1 VSKARDVVVAVAPSR
16 EIAEMWAGLLDEA
29 GIAYRLTP
37 AHVGDTGLVPS
48 LAAWELRV
56 DAIDASRALEL
67 LPSANDADLDE
78 LEDDEDAAEE
88 EEGNDAYDPD
98 LDAPPVTGGGGSIRW
113 LVIAAAVV
121 IALIIIFFGARYV
134 G

>member
-1 VSKARDVVVAVAPSR
+1 VSKARDVAVAVAPSR

-37 AHVGDTGLVPS
+37 AQVGDTGLVPS

-67 LPSANDADLDE
+67 LPSADDDDFE
-78 LEDDEDAAEE
+78 ESMESEDDDD
-88 EEGNDAYDPD
+88 DAYDPD
-98 LDAPPVTGGGGSIRW
+98 LDEPPATSGDGSLRW
-113 LVIAAAVV
+113 VIIAVAV
-121 IALIIIFFGARYV
+121 AIALIIVFVGARYAS
-134 G
+134 